1 MAERRRK
8 QYELTDLLIAVLTT
22 ELRKEVNRLDA
33 IGFDELQAPRI
44 TKLTKEMIARL
55 LKSNNKAFIKIA
67 KEASEEASDDIEKLG
82 IVATPIIADGKYVEG
97 VLKEYNPVT
106 GYLYYPEADRKR
118 ARLAEALIAAVIIG
132 IRADYHKELRTF
144 ANLWHTQTKQYA
156 ETMVDETRKRTFK
169 KNGIKYVR
177 WVTQADEKVCKE
189 CGPRHMKVYPLDNL
203 PPKHYNCRCWI
214 EPVREKDSNG
224 K

>member
-1 MAERRRK
+1 
-8 QYELTDLLIAVLTT
+8 
-22 ELRKEVNRLDA
+22 
-33 IGFDELQAPRI
+33 
-44 TKLTKEMIARL
+44 MIARL

-67 KEASEEASDDIEKLG
+67 KEASEEASDDIKDLTG
-82 IVATPIIADGKYVEG
+82 VSVKPIPTDEKYVDG
-97 VLKEYNPVT
+97 VLGEYNPVT
-106 GYLYYPEADRKR
+106 GYLYYAEADRKR
-118 ARLAEALIAAVIIG
+118 ARLAEALIAAVIAG
-132 IRADYHKELRTF
+132 LRPDYRKELKKF
-144 ANLWHTQTKQYA
+144 ADLWHTQTKQYA

-177 WVTQADEKVCKE
+177 WITQADEKVCKE